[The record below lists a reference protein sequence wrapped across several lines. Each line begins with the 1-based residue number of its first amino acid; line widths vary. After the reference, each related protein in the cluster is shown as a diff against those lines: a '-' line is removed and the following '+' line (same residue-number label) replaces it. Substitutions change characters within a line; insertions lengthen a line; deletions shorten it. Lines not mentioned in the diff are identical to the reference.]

1 MSSSLQKRLRFDH
14 AVVEQDPSGE
24 VRVTVSL
31 SFGQR
36 VVEATVGDAGRGEG
50 ELKTAAT
57 AALKAVE
64 QSVAGR
70 FTCVLADVDRV
81 TALGKDL
88 IAVLVDVG
96 FEGRAVQVFGSC
108 QIAGNEVDAAV
119 KATLNATNR
128 FFELSMRD

>member
-81 TALGKDL
+81 TALG
-88 IAVLVDVG
+88 
-96 FEGRAVQVFGSC
+96 QVFGSC